1 MCPKREDKMSDNNL
15 YNGSCEIVN
24 ALNLLSGRW
33 KLPILWK
40 LSYGNIRYNELKRQ
54 VHGIT
59 NIMLTRSLQELEA
72 HGLVS
77 RIQYSEIPPHVEYCL
92 TQAGLKLVPTL
103 HELKKWGEEQ
113 AAFERQLHSTSKT
126 K

>member
-1 MCPKREDKMSDNNL
+1 MSDRNL
-15 YNGSCEIVN
+15 YDGSCEIVA

-40 LSYGNIRYNELKRQ
+40 LSYGNMRYNELKRQ

-72 HGLVS
+72 PFSFFVVALSRFRSKLHQDNFWTIIEAEWYNAVS
-77 RIQYSEIPPHVEYCL
+77 NASADNHIGVGIRI
-92 TQAGLKLVPTL
+92 
-103 HELKKWGEEQ
+103 
-113 AAFERQLHSTSKT
+113 
-126 K
+126 

>member
-1 MCPKREDKMSDNNL
+1 MSDRNL
-15 YNGSCEIVN
+15 YDGSCEIVA

-40 LSYGNIRYNELKRQ
+40 LSYGNMRYNELKRQ

-72 HGLVS
+72 HGIVI
-77 RIQYSEIPPHVEYCL
+77 RINIRRF
-92 TQAGLKLVPTL
+92 L
-103 HELKKWGEEQ
+103 HM
-113 AAFERQLHSTSKT
+113 
-126 K
+126 

>member
-1 MCPKREDKMSDNNL
+1 MSDNNL
-15 YNGSCEIVN
+15 YNGSCEVVN

-77 RIQYSEIPPHVEYCL
+77 RIQY
-92 TQAGLKLVPTL
+92 
-103 HELKKWGEEQ
+103 
-113 AAFERQLHSTSKT
+113 TSPCRVLLNRVWPKIGSRFT
-126 K
+126 

>member
-1 MCPKREDKMSDNNL
+1 MPKKNL
-15 YNGSCEIVN
+15 YDGSCEIVD

-40 LSYGNIRYNELKRQ
+40 LSYGNMRNNELKRQ

-72 HGLVS
+72 HGLVI
-77 RIQYSEIPPHVEYCL
+77 RIQYSEVPPHVEYGL
-92 TQAGLKLVPTL
+92 TMAGLKLVPAL

-113 AAFERQLHSTSKT
+113 ARLEKQLSLNTNSQSVNSK
-126 K
+126 

>member
-1 MCPKREDKMSDNNL
+1 MSDNNL
-15 YNGSCEIVN
+15 YSGSCEVVN

-92 TQAGLKLVPTL
+92 TKSGQKLVPAL

-113 AAFERQLHSTSKT
+113 AIVERQLHSTSNNKE
-126 K
+126 

>member
-1 MCPKREDKMSDNNL
+1 MPKKNL
-15 YNGSCEIVN
+15 YDGSCEVVD

-40 LSYGNIRYNELKRQ
+40 LSYGNMRYNELKRQ

-72 HGLVS
+72 HGLVI
-77 RIQYSEIPPHVEYCL
+77 RIQYSEVPPHVEYGL
-92 TQAGLKLVPTL
+92 TMAGLKLVPAL

-113 AAFERQLHSTSKT
+113 ARLEKQLSLNTNSQSVNSK
-126 K
+126 

>member
-1 MCPKREDKMSDNNL
+1 M
-15 YNGSCEIVN
+15 
-24 ALNLLSGRW
+24 
-33 KLPILWK
+33 
-40 LSYGNIRYNELKRQ
+40 GNIRYNELKRQ

-92 TQAGLKLVPTL
+92 TKAGQKLIPAL
-103 HELKKWGEEQ
+103 HELKNGEKNRL
-113 AAFERQLHSTSKT
+113 FLKGSYIQLPIIKN
-126 K
+126 KPNLPFPKNNRVCYFL

>member
-1 MCPKREDKMSDNNL
+1 MPDRNL
-15 YNGSCEIVN
+15 YDGSCEIVA

-40 LSYGNIRYNELKRQ
+40 LSYGNMRYNELKRQ

-72 HGLVS
+72 HGIVI
-77 RIQYSEIPPHVEYCL
+77 RINIRRFLPM
-92 TQAGLKLVPTL
+92 
-103 HELKKWGEEQ
+103 
-113 AAFERQLHSTSKT
+113 
-126 K
+126 

>member
-1 MCPKREDKMSDNNL
+1 MPDRNL
-15 YNGSCEIVN
+15 YDGSCEIVA

-40 LSYGNIRYNELKRQ
+40 LSYGNMRYNELKRQ

-72 HGLVS
+72 HGIVV
-77 RIQYSEIPPHVEYCL
+77 RIQYSGDPSPCRI
-92 TQAGLKLVPTL
+92 
-103 HELKKWGEEQ
+103 
-113 AAFERQLHSTSKT
+113 
-126 K
+126 

>member
-1 MCPKREDKMSDNNL
+1 MSDRNL
-15 YNGSCEIVN
+15 YDGSCEIVA

-40 LSYGNIRYNELKRQ
+40 LSYGNMRYNELKRQ

-72 HGLVS
+72 HGIVI
-77 RIQYSEIPPHVEYCL
+77 RINIRRFLPM
-92 TQAGLKLVPTL
+92 
-103 HELKKWGEEQ
+103 
-113 AAFERQLHSTSKT
+113 
-126 K
+126 

>member
-1 MCPKREDKMSDNNL
+1 MSDNNL

-77 RIQYSEIPPHVEYCL
+77 RIQYMAI
-92 TQAGLKLVPTL
+92 GL
-103 HELKKWGEEQ
+103 
-113 AAFERQLHSTSKT
+113 S
-126 K
+126 

>member
-1 MCPKREDKMSDNNL
+1 MPKKNL
-15 YNGSCEIVN
+15 YDGSCEIVD

-40 LSYGNIRYNELKRQ
+40 LSYRNMRYNELKRQ

-72 HGLVS
+72 HGLVI
-77 RIQYSEIPPHVEYCL
+77 RIQYSEVPPHVEYGL
-92 TQAGLKLVPTL
+92 TMAGLKLVPAL

-113 AAFERQLHSTSKT
+113 ARLEKQLSLNTNSQSVNSK
-126 K
+126 

>member
-1 MCPKREDKMSDNNL
+1 MSDNNL

-24 ALNLLSGRW
+24 ALNLLCGRW

-92 TQAGLKLVPTL
+92 TKAGQKLIPAL

-113 AAFERQLHSTSKT
+113 AILERQLHSTSNNKE
-126 K
+126 

>member
-1 MCPKREDKMSDNNL
+1 MSDNNL

-59 NIMLTRSLQELEA
+59 NIMLTRSLQELET

-92 TQAGLKLVPTL
+92 TKAGQKLLPAL

-113 AAFERQLHSTSKT
+113 AIFERQLHSTT
-126 K
+126 KNKE

>member
-1 MCPKREDKMSDNNL
+1 MSDNNL
-15 YNGSCEIVN
+15 YNGSCEIVS

-33 KLPILWK
+33 KLPILWN

-54 VHGIT
+54 IHGIT

-92 TQAGLKLVPTL
+92 TKAGQKLIPAL

-113 AAFERQLHSTSKT
+113 AILERQLHSTSNT
-126 K
+126 KE

>member
-1 MCPKREDKMSDNNL
+1 MPKQNL
-15 YNGSCEIVN
+15 YDGSCEIVA

-40 LSYGNIRYNELKRQ
+40 LSYGNMRYNELTRQ

-72 HGLVS
+72 HGIVI
-77 RIQYSEIPPHVEYCL
+77 RIQYSEIPPHVEYGL
-92 TQAGLKLVPTL
+92 TGAGLKLVPAL

-113 AAFERQLHSTSKT
+113 VHFEKQLRLNTDFQSTNS
-126 K
+126 

>member
-1 MCPKREDKMSDNNL
+1 MPKKNL
-15 YNGSCEIVN
+15 YDGSCEIVD

-40 LSYGNIRYNELKRQ
+40 LSYGNMRYNELKRQ

-72 HGLVS
+72 HGLVI
-77 RIQYSEIPPHVEYCL
+77 RIHYSEVPPHVEYGL
-92 TQAGLKLVPTL
+92 TMAGLKLVPAL

-113 AAFERQLHSTSKT
+113 ARLEKQLSLNTNSQSVNSK
-126 K
+126 

>member
-1 MCPKREDKMSDNNL
+1 MSDNNL
-15 YNGSCEIVN
+15 YNGSCEVVN

-92 TQAGLKLVPTL
+92 PKSGQKLVPAL

-113 AAFERQLHSTSKT
+113 AIVERQLHSTSNNKE
-126 K
+126 

>member
-1 MCPKREDKMSDNNL
+1 MPKKNL
-15 YNGSCEIVN
+15 YDGSCEFVD
-24 ALNLLSGRW
+24 ALNLLSGRC

-40 LSYGNIRYNELKRQ
+40 LSYVNMRYNELKRQ

-72 HGLVS
+72 HGLVI
-77 RIQYSEIPPHVEYCL
+77 RIQYSEVPPHVEYGL
-92 TQAGLKLVPTL
+92 TMAGLKLVPAL

-113 AAFERQLHSTSKT
+113 ARLEKQLSLNTNSQSVNSK
-126 K
+126 

>member
-1 MCPKREDKMSDNNL
+1 MPDRNL
-15 YNGSCEIVN
+15 YDGSCEIVD

-40 LSYGNIRYNELKRQ
+40 LSYGNMRYNELKRQ

-72 HGLVS
+72 HGLVI
-77 RIQYSEIPPHVEYCL
+77 RIQYSEVPPHVEYGL
-92 TQAGLKLVPTL
+92 TMTGLKLVPAL

-113 AAFERQLHSTSKT
+113 ARLEKQLSLNTNSQSVNSK
-126 K
+126 